1 MTILLAQAYQIITLH
16 DIMKYVKERIN
27 GLIQY

>member
-1 MTILLAQAYQIITLH
+1 MLLAQAYQIITLH

-27 GLIQY
+27 GLIEY